1 MERTIN
7 RLFRESVERYPANP
21 MMWEKSDGTYLPTD
35 YRTAL
40 RLVEETAAGLIALG
54 LDKGDRVTLLSEGR
68 NDWVFSELGILFAG
82 GVDVPLSVKL
92 QEPAEIRFRILHSGS
107 KFVIVSGRQLPKIL
121 PLRTDLPQLGRII
134 VLDDAD
140 VRAKDITTM
149 ADVRAMGRALLE
161 KEPERLSD
169 RERSVMENDPANICY
184 TSGTTADP
192 KGIVLTHRNYT
203 ANVEQAKAFFD
214 LPAHFISLL
223 ILPWDHS
230 FAHTCGVFAL
240 ISGGASMAS
249 VETGDTAMA
258 TMRNI
263 GKNIKETRPTLLLS
277 VPALSDNFKSN
288 IERQIAAKGK
298 VAANLLKKGLR
309 NAYAYHGDGCV
320 NGRWTG
326 NPLRKPL
333 HVFYD
338 RILFSKIR
346 EGFGGRLRYFV
357 GGGALLDVEYQR
369 FFAAIGIPVYQG
381 YGLTEA
387 APVISANRPGAMK
400 MGASGRILPN
410 LEVRICDDDG
420 RVLPQGAKGEIVVKG
435 ENVMQGYWRNP
446 EATASTIRDG
456 WLYTG
461 DMGMLDG
468 DGYLVVLGRFKSLLI
483 SDIGEKFSPEGIE
496 ESLNTSCGFIRQI
509 MLFNNQKPYTTA
521 LIVPDEAAVLQK
533 LKECGLTPDSPEGQK
548 AAIGLF
554 VEAIRPFTVHP
565 DLKNLYPGV
574 WLPTTFALLDE
585 PFTEAN
591 GFINSTMKMVRWKII
606 QHYQKRID
614 HLYTPEGKN
623 PFNGLN
629 REAVRRLGEAGGGT

>member
-1 MERTIN
+1 MQRTIS
-7 RLFRESVERYPANP
+7 RLFRDSVERFPANP
-21 MMWEKSDGTYLPTD
+21 MMWEKSGGAYQPTD

-40 RLVEETAAGLIALG
+40 RLVEETAAGLIQLG
-54 LDKGDRVTLLSEGR
+54 LGRGDRVTLLSEGR

-82 GVDVPLSVKL
+82 SVNVPLSIKL

-121 PLRTDLPQLGRII
+121 PLCKDLPELEKII
-134 VLDDAD
+134 VLDEDAAREEKILTMGD
-140 VRAKDITTM
+140 VRLK
-149 ADVRAMGRALLE
+149 GRALLE
-161 KEPERLSD
+161 KEPGRLSE
-169 RERSVMENDPANICY
+169 REGSVTENDPANICY

-203 ANVEQAKAFFD
+203 ANVEQARAFFE
-214 LPAHFISLL
+214 LPADFVSLL

-249 VETGDTAMA
+249 VETGDTAIA

-263 GKNIKETRPTLLLS
+263 GKNIKEIRPTLLLS

-288 IERQIAAKGK
+288 IERQISAKGK
-298 VAANLLKKGLR
+298 IASALLKKGLQ
-309 NAYAYHGDGCV
+309 NAYAWHGDGCV
-320 NGRWTG
+320 NGRWLG

-333 HVFYD
+333 HAFYD

-346 EGFGGRLRYFV
+346 EGFGGRLKYFV
-357 GGGALLDVEYQR
+357 GGGALLDIEYQR
-369 FFAAIGIPVYQG
+369 FFAAIGIPVFQG

-387 APVISANRPGAMK
+387 APVISANRPGAIK
-400 MGASGRILPN
+400 MGTSGQILPN
-410 LEVRICDDDG
+410 LEVKICDDDG
-420 RVLPQGAKGEIVVKG
+420 NVLPQGQKGEIVVKG

-446 EATASTIRDG
+446 ESTASTVRDG

-461 DMGMLDG
+461 DMGFVDK

-496 ESLNTSCGFIRQI
+496 ESLNTSCPYIKQI
-509 MLFNNQKPYTTA
+509 MLFNSQKPYTTA
-521 LIVPDEAAVLQK
+521 LIVPDTAAVLQR
-533 LKECGLTPDSPEGQK
+533 LKESGLSPDSNEGQA

-554 VEAIRPFTVHP
+554 TEAIRKFSVHP
-565 DLKNLYPGV
+565 DLKDLYPGV
-574 WLPTTFALLDE
+574 WLPTTFAILNE

-606 QHYQKRID
+606 GHYQERID
-614 HLYTPEGKN
+614 HLYTPAGKDPLN
-623 PFNGLN
+623 SRN
-629 REAVRRLGEAGGGT
+629 RETVRKLGETAEG

>member
-1 MERTIN
+1 MQRTIN
-7 RLFRESVERYPANP
+7 RLFRDSAERFPDNP
-21 MMWEKSDGTYLPTD
+21 MMWEKSGGVYQPTD

-40 RLVEETAAGLIALG
+40 RLVEETAAGLIRLG
-54 LDKGDRVTLLSEGR
+54 LGRGDRITLLSEGR

-82 GVDVPLSVKL
+82 GVNVPLSVKL
-92 QEPAEIRFRILHSGS
+92 QEPAEIRFRIAHSGS
-107 KFVIVSGRQLPKIL
+107 KFVIVSSRQLHKIL
-121 PLRTDLPQLGRII
+121 PLRKDLHELEGVI
-134 VLDDAD
+134 VLDDTGISEKGI
-140 VRAKDITTM
+140 VTM
-149 ADVRAMGRALLE
+149 AEVRKTGRELLYR
-161 KEPERLSD
+161 EPGPVYE
-169 RERSVMENDPANICY
+169 RERSVTESDPANICY

-203 ANVEQAKAFFD
+203 ANVEQARAFFD
-214 LPAHFISLL
+214 LPAHFVSLL

-249 VETGDTAMA
+249 VETGDTAIA

-263 GKNIKETRPTLLLS
+263 GKNIKEIRPTLLLS
-277 VPALSDNFKSN
+277 VPALSDNFKTN

-298 VAANLLKKGLR
+298 AASALLKKGLA
-309 NAYAYHGDGCV
+309 NAYAFHGDGCV
-320 NGRWTG
+320 NGRWKG

-346 EGFGGRLRYFV
+346 GGFGGRLRYFV
-357 GGGALLDVEYQR
+357 GGGALLDIQYQR

-387 APVISANRPGAMK
+387 APVISANRPGHMK
-400 MGASGRILPN
+400 MGTSGRILPD
-410 LEVRICDDDG
+410 LQVRICDDG
-420 RVLPQGAKGEIVVKG
+420 GNVLPQGQKGEIVVKG

-446 EATASTIRDG
+446 ESTASTIRDG

-461 DMGMLDG
+461 DMGFVDG

-496 ESLNTSCGFIRQI
+496 ESLNTSCPFIRQI
-509 MLFNNQKPYTTA
+509 MLFNSQKPYTTA
-521 LIVPDEAAVLQK
+521 LIVPDAAAVLQK
-533 LKECGLTPDSPEGQK
+533 LRESNLSPDSPEGQT
-548 AAIGLF
+548 AAISLF
-554 VEAIRPFTVHP
+554 SEAIRQFFVHP
-565 DLKNLYPGV
+565 DLKNLFPSV
-574 WLPTTFALLDE
+574 WLPAAFALLDE

-606 QHYQKRID
+606 GHYQQRID
-614 HLYTPEGKN
+614 HLYTPEGKD
-623 PFNGLN
+623 PYNGLN
-629 REAVRRLGEAGGGT
+629 LEVVRRMGESGGGK

>member
-1 MERTIN
+1 MQRTIN
-7 RLFRESVERYPANP
+7 RLFRNSVERFPANP
-21 MMWEKSDGTYLPTD
+21 MMWEKSGGEYKATD

-40 RLVEETAAGLIALG
+40 RLVEETAAGLIQLG
-54 LDKGDRVTLLSEGR
+54 LGKGDRVTLLSEGR

-82 GVDVPLSVKL
+82 GVDVPLSIKL
-92 QEPAEIRFRILHSGS
+92 QEPAEIRFRIQHSGS

-121 PLRTDLPQLGRII
+121 PLRKDLPELEKII
-134 VLDDAD
+134 VLDEEGA
-140 VRAKDITTM
+140 REEKCMTM
-149 ADVRAMGRALLE
+149 ADVRRKGWALLDR
-161 KEPERLSD
+161 EPGRLSE
-169 RERSVMENDPANICY
+169 REQSVMESDPANICY

-203 ANVEQAKAFFD
+203 ANVEQARAFFE
-214 LPAHFISLL
+214 LPERFISLL

-249 VETGDTAMA
+249 VETGDTAIA

-263 GKNIKETRPTLLLS
+263 GKNIKEIRPTLLLS
-277 VPALSDNFKSN
+277 VPALSENFKSN
-288 IERQIAAKGK
+288 IERQIAAKGR
-298 VAANLLKKGLR
+298 VASALLKKGLQ
-309 NAYAYHGDGCV
+309 NAYAWHGDGCV
-320 NGRWTG
+320 NGRWKG
-326 NPLRKPL
+326 NPLRRPL
-333 HVFYD
+333 HAIFD

-346 EGFGGRLRYFV
+346 EGFGGRLEYFV
-357 GGGALLDVEYQR
+357 GGGALLDIGYQR

-387 APVISANRPGAMK
+387 APVISANRPGHMK
-400 MGASGRILPN
+400 MGTSGRILPN

-420 RVLPQGAKGEIVVKG
+420 TVLPRGQKGEIVVKG

-461 DMGMLDG
+461 DMGFVDE

-496 ESLNTSCGFIRQI
+496 ESLNTGCPFIKQI
-509 MLFNNQKPYTTA
+509 MLFNSQKPYTTA
-521 LIVPDEAAVLQK
+521 LIVPDPAAVIAK
-533 LKECGLTPDSPEGQK
+533 LKSSGLTTDSEEGQR

-554 VEAIRPFTVHP
+554 AGAIRRYFTDP
-565 DLKNLYPGV
+565 GLKDLFPSV
-574 WLPTTFALLDE
+574 WLPAAFALLDE

-606 QHYQKRID
+606 QHHQKRLD
-614 HLYTPEGKN
+614 HLYTAEGKD
-623 PFNGLN
+623 PFNSRN
-629 REAVRRLGEAGGGT
+629 REAVRRLGQAAEGK

>member
-7 RLFRESVERYPANP
+7 RLFRDSVERFPANP
-21 MMWEKSDGTYLPTD
+21 MMWEKSGGEYRPTD

-54 LDKGDRVTLLSEGR
+54 LEKGDRVTLLSEGR

-82 GVDVPLSVKL
+82 GVNVPLSVKL

-107 KFVIVSGRQLPKIL
+107 KFVIVSGRQLAKIL
-121 PLRTDLPQLGRII
+121 PLRRDLPDLKYIL
-134 VLDDAD
+134 VLDEAPGED
-140 VRAKDITTM
+140 VLTLA
-149 ADVRAMGRALLE
+149 AVREKGRLLLAGDSG
-161 KEPERLSD
+161 RLSG
-169 RERSVMENDPANICY
+169 REASVSENDPANICY

-203 ANVEQAKAFFD
+203 ANVEQARAFFT
-214 LPAHFISLL
+214 LPERFLSLL

-249 VETGDTAMA
+249 VETGDTAIA

-263 GKNIKETRPTLLLS
+263 GKNIREIRPTLLLS
-277 VPALSDNFKSN
+277 VPALSDNFKTN
-288 IERQIAAKGK
+288 IERQIAAKGRLT
-298 VAANLLKKGLR
+298 AGLLKMALA
-309 NAYAYHGDGCV
+309 NAHAYHGLGCV

-333 HVFYD
+333 HALFD
-338 RILFSKIR
+338 KILFSKIR
-346 EGFGGRLRYFV
+346 EGFGGRLEYFV

-369 FFAAIGIPVYQG
+369 FFAAVGVPVYQG

-400 MGASGRILPN
+400 MGSSGQIMPN
-410 LEVRICDDDG
+410 LEVRICDEDG
-420 RVLPQGAKGEIVVKG
+420 RVLPKGQKGEIVVKG
-435 ENVMQGYWRNP
+435 ENVMKEYWRNP

-461 DMGMLDG
+461 DMGTVDA
-468 DGYLVVLGRFKSLLI
+468 DDYLIVLGRFKSLLI

-496 ESLNTSCGFIRQI
+496 ESLNSGCEYIQQI
-509 MLFNNQKPYTTA
+509 MLFNSQKPYTTA
-521 LIVPDEAAVLQK
+521 LIVPNAAAVLRK
-533 LKECGLTPDSPEGQK
+533 LEQSGLSAGSTEGQK

-554 VEAIRPFTVHP
+554 VEAIGQYTTRP
-565 DLKNLYPGV
+565 DLQDLFPGV
-574 WLPTTFALLDE
+574 WLPTTFAILDE

-606 QHYQKRID
+606 RHYQDRID
-614 HLYTPEGKN
+614 RLYTPEGKD

-629 REAVRRLGEAGGGT
+629 REAVRRMGYTGAGA